1 MRSCDRAQESLGWLV
16 IFLNAAWGLLPIVP
30 AADFAYFA
38 GMKSKFA
45 QVKAARGSHPDDF
58 ARAGTDLVQSLGH
71 SRIYQ
76 DYERAFSATTGLPVS
91 LRPVESWQLPHRGK
105 RHENPFCAMM
115 SAKSRSCAACLRLQQ
130 RLSDQAQNGPRTL
143 TCELGLCDTAVPIRT
158 GERLVGFLQTGQ
170 IFRKKPTDTQFRRAA
185 RLMTQWGLK
194 IERDR
199 LKRAY
204 FGTKVLPARQHEGAV
219 KLLSIFAQHISMVS
233 NQILVQRENTEPP
246 PVSRAKQFILEN
258 QTENLS
264 LGRVAKAVN
273 TSLFYFC
280 KMFKKAT
287 GLNFTDYVS
296 RIRVEKAKNL
306 LLNRNLRVSEIAYEV
321 GFQSLTHFNRV
332 FKKILGLSPTEYR
345 GQLASGGYV

>member
-1 MRSCDRAQESLGWLV
+1 MKS
-16 IFLNAAWGLLPIVP
+16 
-30 AADFAYFA
+30 DFARFRPPT
-38 GMKSKFA
+38 
-45 QVKAARGSHPDDF
+45 ARRQDDF
-58 ARAGTDLVQSLGH
+58 ARDEADMILSLSN

-76 DYERAFSATTGLPVS
+76 DYERAFSETTGLPVS
-91 LRPVESWQLPHRGK
+91 LRPAESWQLPHRGK

-115 SAKSRSCAACLRLQQ
+115 ADKSRSCASCLRLQQ
-130 RLSDQAQNGPRTL
+130 RLSEHARHGAQSL

-158 GERLVGFLQTGQ
+158 GHRVVGFLQTGQ
-170 IFRKKPTDTQFRRAA
+170 IFRKKPTEAQFKNAV
-185 RLMTQWGLK
+185 RLMTQWGMQ
-194 IERDR
+194 IETSR

-204 FGTKVLPARQHEGAV
+204 FGTKVLSPRQHDGVV

-233 NQILVQRENTEPP
+233 NQILVQRENTEPLA
-246 PVSRAKQFILEN
+246 VTRAKQFIHEN
-258 QTENLS
+258 QTEDLS
-264 LGRVAKAVN
+264 LGQVAKAVN
-273 TSLFYFC
+273 TSIFYFC

-332 FKKILGLSPTEYR
+332 FKKIMGQSPTEYR
-345 GQLASGGYV
+345 GQLMAT